1 MVSDLPEFAIFATY
15 KQNANKGNECPYKFD
30 MQVCILHTPQR
41 KKLFIFFL

>member
-15 KQNANKGNECPYKFD
+15 KQNANKGNECPY
-30 MQVCILHTPQR
+30 TPQR